1 MRVIPLHLFE
11 VVTES
16 DLDAV
21 LLPQHL
27 AGHQGV
33 EDSGAGQRQTEVHAE
48 QPPVL
53 GRLIELH
60 TGQNTEMKTHQLPLP
75 NLLLPD

>member
-1 MRVIPLHLFE
+1 MNPIKQSNFVSNLLQ
-11 VVTES
+11 VVTEG

-33 EDSGAGQRQTEVHAE
+33 ENSSAS
-48 QPPVL
+48 
-53 GRLIELH
+53 
-60 TGQNTEMKTHQLPLP
+60 
-75 NLLLPD
+75 